1 MSKQNALTVV
11 ISIVLSVGISVATN
25 YALDPHRQTT
35 RPDEIQAKRVE
46 LIDDQGRVRGA
57 FELVSDGA
65 NGVMPQLVMSGPD
78 GGSAIQM
85 VVDRTGNGA
94 LGFRTKHWNEGL
106 SLGHINPAGSESTG
120 QQIKDGG
127 WGIQIRSPQ
136 GNYTGIGFSDSGK
149 AIVPI
154 SEDAKR

>member
-1 MSKQNALTVV
+1 
-11 ISIVLSVGISVATN
+11 
-25 YALDPHRQTT
+25 
-35 RPDEIQAKRVE
+35 
-46 LIDDQGRVRGA
+46 
-57 FELVSDGA
+57 
-65 NGVMPQLVMSGPD
+65 
-78 GGSAIQM
+78 M

-120 QQIKDGG
+120 QQIKDEG

-154 SEDAKR
+154 FEDAKR